1 METSIK
7 SRKHQH
13 EGIFAKSFKK
23 RKHNNLKRCPL
34 TSAKALNAHMIQ
46 HQVNH
51 HNWLPYTERTEMC
64 VCGGGGLLHG
74 RRNCLKKP
82 TDIWHCCAVYAKWQ
96 QCKWATLLDWW
107 NSRWQDC
114 FHIYTEK
121 TDKSLRVK

>member
-64 VCGGGGLLHG
+64 VCGGG
-74 RRNCLKKP
+74 
-82 TDIWHCCAVYAKWQ
+82 
-96 QCKWATLLDWW
+96 
-107 NSRWQDC
+107 DC
-114 FHIYTEK
+114 FMGEGTVWRNQQIFDIAVLCMQSGSNANEQPCLIDETVDDKIAFIYT
-121 TDKSLRVK
+121 LRKQTKVWG